1 MQFAPAQWLIQLIAL
16 LPVVLRPGVFL
27 ALVIALV
34 WFVFV
39 YRGLPSLWRRSCRGA
54 AITVDLTVGVVLLP
68 EYLLTTARRT
78 RGEQPGSIALVLSP
92 LAEHV
97 LNAASAVYQRNL
109 PKQQAEES
117 PSEPPDDSAKATSK
131 QALKT
136 SSPKKRFPWVWCGL
150 VIAVCSGGWIAM
162 DQMAQAD
169 EAKRTFADAF
179 EYWREVEV
187 WAEVDQS
194 RRAAPGDP
202 VTPVVR
208 ISYHRWLARIS
219 VHCPS
224 ENVCAGVVSIRTH
237 SGAVLASKPVEVT
250 AGGNE
255 VTSVVLPHRSARV
268 LQHLH
273 VEVTQP

>member
-1 MQFAPAQWLIQLIAL
+1 MQFAPAEWLIQLIAL

-39 YRGLPSLWRRSCRGA
+39 YRGLPPLWHRICRGA
-54 AITVDLTVGVVLLP
+54 AIAVDLTVGVVLLP

-78 RGEQPGSIALVLSP
+78 RGGQPGSIALVLSP

-109 PKQQAEES
+109 PKQQAQ
-117 PSEPPDDSAKATSK
+117 EPPAETSDDSLKATSK
-131 QALKT
+131 QALRI
-136 SSPKKRFPWVWCGL
+136 SPKKRFPWVWCGL
-150 VIAVCSGGWIAM
+150 VIAICSGGWIAM
-162 DQMAQAD
+162 DQMSQAD

-179 EYWREVEV
+179 EYWREVEA

-219 VHCPS
+219 LHCPG
-224 ENVCAGVVSIRTH
+224 ENVCAGIVNIQAR
-237 SGAVLASKPVEVT
+237 SGAVLTSKPVELP
-250 AGGNE
+250 AGGSE
-255 VTSVVLPHRSARV
+255 VTTVALPHRSARV